1 MTQNPPQPWER
12 QKGERSKAFKL
23 FTLYRDLGPIRSVEK
38 VRELWEQEY
47 NQELSRAMVERYCT
61 NNNWVSRA
69 EAYDDHLDSLGLQE
83 REDDI
88 LDMNKRQGDAYKDFQ
103 DEIQKIMQK
112 EKSADTL
119 SPNKLNDLTRAFE
132 RAAKGE
138 RLAKGEVTDRQ
149 ESNGVK
155 RVKISGKLDKPEIRA
170 GLTEL
175 ISKMS
180 GEGWGGD

>member
-1 MTQNPPQPWER
+1 MTQNTPQPWER

-38 VRELWEQEY
+38 VRELWQEETGS
-47 NQELSRAMVERYCT
+47 ELSRSMVERHCT
-61 NNNWVSRA
+61 NNNWVERA
-69 EAYDDHLDSLGLQE
+69 EAYDDHLDNLGLQE
-83 REDDI
+83 REDGI
-88 LDMNKRQGDAYKDFQ
+88 LEMNKRQGEAYKEFQ
-103 DEIQKIMQK
+103 DEIQRIMK
-112 EKSADTL
+112 REKDEETL
-119 SPNKLNDLTRAFE
+119 TPNKLNDLTRAFD

-138 RLAKGEVTDRQ
+138 RLANGDVTDRQ

-155 RVKISGKLDKPEIRA
+155 RVKISGKLDKPELRA
-170 GLTEL
+170 DLTDL